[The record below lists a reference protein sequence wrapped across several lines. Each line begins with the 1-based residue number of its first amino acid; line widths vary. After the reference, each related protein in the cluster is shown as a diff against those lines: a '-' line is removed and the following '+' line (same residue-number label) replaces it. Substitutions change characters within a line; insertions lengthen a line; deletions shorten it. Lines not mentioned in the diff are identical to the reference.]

1 MKQTIIFFLTLLMP
15 HYSFG
20 QNNMDHT
27 LPDNNVEDFFPSDFG
42 EFWSSNDGCGTPILN
57 DAYTYMDTFRVFFR
71 KPFSKYL
78 LGEYYCGYVL
88 HTDSITTKSSY
99 INKENDSIRYVYA
112 LFSVVEQYTSS
123 YNKEIYWSPIPDD
136 IRDDSLNDFQYYKQ
150 LKKILND
157 TATQTK
163 HVCIMMT
170 KREME
175 ILDSSTIYPK
185 EILLRMTSNA
195 DSDSSGIVFCF
206 QPFLEGYSKNSLISR
221 KQVAMY
227 KTLRYEQLYYDLY
240 KKELP
245 K

>member
-1 MKQTIIFFLTLLMP
+1 MP
-15 HYSFG
+15 YCSFG
-20 QNNMDHT
+20 QNNMDYT
-27 LPDNNVEDFFPSDFG
+27 LPDNKINDLAPSDFDK
-42 EFWSSNDGCGTPILN
+42 FWSLNDGCSTPIIN

-88 HTDSITTKSSY
+88 RIDSITTKSSHF
-99 INKENDSIRYVYA
+99 NKENDSIRYVYA
-112 LFSVVEQYTSS
+112 LFNVVEQYTSP

-136 IRDDSLNDFQYYKQ
+136 IRNDSINDFQNYKQ
-150 LKKILND
+150 LQEILND

-163 HVCIMMT
+163 YVCIMMT
-170 KREME
+170 MREIE

-206 QPFLEGYSKNSLISR
+206 QPFFEGYSKNSLMSK
-221 KQVAMY
+221 KQVALF
-227 KTLRYEQLYYDLY
+227 KTLQYEQLYYDLY
-240 KKELP
+240 KKELY